1 MAVDESGDSRRRPL
15 RLRRGGLKAEAASS
29 HGKGGWGVGGVI
41 RFYTIDFQGAVD
53 EGGYW
58 ADCVSEEHVR
68 KSDENVNVIL
78 CI

>member
-29 HGKGGWGVGGVI
+29 HGRGGGGAT